1 MITLS
6 NSDARRLFL
15 DKHALGE
22 APTGPGKGAD
32 LLDLITRL
40 GFIQVDS
47 VRTIERAHHM
57 ILFSRRPGYRP
68 KNLDTLLEK
77 DRSLF
82 EHWTHDASVIPTEF
96 YPFWHLRF
104 TRNDALLRKRWSVW
118 RRGGFEEKIQGVLDQ
133 IAAQGG
139 CGSGDVG
146 DGEARGSGGWW
157 DWHPSKTAL
166 EFLWQT
172 GQLAVSR
179 REQFRKIFDLSARV
193 IPNEH
198 RDNHPNE
205 NDSVDWL
212 CTAALDRLGFAT
224 SGEIAAFWATISA
237 AEARNW
243 CRDALATGE
252 IIEVQVTQNDGSLRK
267 HFARPDILSQV
278 QDAPNPPSRLRI
290 LSPFDPALRDRKRAE
305 RLFGF
310 HYRIEIF
317 TPAAKRQYGYYVF
330 PILESDRLIGRI
342 DASVDRRLDALRV
355 TALWPE
361 RSVSW
366 GRGRHQKLEAE
377 LSRMAKFA
385 GTSTFLFE
393 DNWLREAK

>member
-22 APTGPGKGAD
+22 APTGAGKGAD
-32 LLDLITRL
+32 LLDLISRL
-40 GFIQVDS
+40 GFVQVDS
-47 VRTIERAHHM
+47 VRTVERAHHM
-57 ILFSRRPGYRP
+57 ILFSRRPAYRP
-68 KNLDTLLEK
+68 KNLDALLEK

-96 YPFWHLRF
+96 YPYWHLRF
-104 TRNDALLRKRWSVW
+104 ARNDALLRKRWSVW

-179 REQFRKIFDLSARV
+179 REQFRKIFDLTNRV
-193 IPNEH
+193 IPETHLQNL
-198 RDNHPNE
+198 PTE

-212 CTAALDRLGFAT
+212 CNAALDRLGFAT
-224 SGEIAAFWATISA
+224 NGELAAFWATISA
-237 AEARNW
+237 AEARKW
-243 CRDALATGE
+243 CDKALDKGE
-252 IIEVQVTQNDGSLRK
+252 INQIEVTQNDGSLRK
-267 HFARPDILSQV
+267 HFARPDILTQL
-278 QDAPNPPSRLRI
+278 DRAPQPPNRLRI

-305 RLFGF
+305 RVFGF

-330 PILESDRLIGRI
+330 PLLEQDKLVGRI
-342 DASVDRRLDALRV
+342 DASADRSLDALKV

-361 RSVSW
+361 RSISW
-366 GRGRHQKLEAE
+366 GRGRQQRLEAE
-377 LSRMAKFA
+377 LHRMAKFA
-385 GTSTFLFE
+385 GTSNVVFA
-393 DNWLREAK
+393 DNWLRDPK